1 MRTTKITCWH
11 LTYSADGRFPL
22 FPDESSRRRAVRALA
37 RVAGR
42 NMVLFCIV
50 DEHVHVVLLTRGKK
64 EASRL
69 GVGILFALRP
79 LASTHIEPPYPR
91 PVTTRSHLNWLLRY
105 VLTQPTHHG
114 LQVSPALWSGSCF
127 QDLSGAR
134 VLDGLE
140 LRTAEAMPR
149 LQSREVLSMVGLP
162 AGQELRPA
170 TNTEV
175 REAGA
180 ARVVAA
186 VASALGVGPELAGNT
201 PVIVRARRAAI
212 AVCDQAGIART
223 EACWAL
229 GLSPRTA
236 RHLATKPGDPVAS
249 RAARVRLR
257 LELVAASPGE
267 RGQASGKKSRGSQE
281 PPDFL
286 PP

>member
-1 MRTTKITCWH
+1 MTCWH
-11 LTYSADGRFPL
+11 LTYPADGRFPL

-37 RVAGR
+37 RVAGQK
-42 NMVLFCIV
+42 MVLFCIV
-50 DEHVHVVLLTRGKK
+50 DEHVHVVLLTTGKK

-79 LASTHIEPPYPR
+79 LASTHMEPPYPR

-114 LQVSPALWSGSCF
+114 LQVSPVLWSGSCF

-134 VLDGLE
+134 VLDGLK
-140 LRTAEAMPR
+140 LRIAEAIPR
-149 LQSREVLSMVGLP
+149 LQSREVLSIVGLP

-170 TNTEV
+170 TNTEL

-201 PVIVRARRAAI
+201 PAIVRARRAAI

-236 RHLATKPGDPVAS
+236 RNLATKPGDPAAS

-257 LELVAASPGE
+257 LELVATSPGAQ
-267 RGQASGKKSRGSQE
+267 GSG
-281 PPDFL
+281 
-286 PP
+286 